1 MRPDQQQGD
10 VVKTLRRA
18 IDDRQTMYGDTTKA
32 MAYNDLTRDSLNALD
47 AVAEYIAANDEL
59 RGWIDRALLPSYDEK
74 RKPIP
79 ESLRKGLERLDAA
92 HARMKG
98 VAK

>member
-1 MRPDQQQGD
+1 MRPDQQEAGVLASLKKLLEIAERVPVGHQD
-10 VVKTLRRA
+10 E
-18 IDDRQTMYGDTTKA
+18 IDA
-32 MAYNDLTRDSLNALD
+32 LNRSDDAVA

-98 VAK
+98 EAK